1 MKHPRLSAALGL
13 LGLACVGSMA
23 LHPQKAAADPQ
34 GFSQGFFLHGA
45 SYLTT
50 TTNATTGTFEARD
63 VLTFHADS
71 TMSSISS
78 AQGGPFLFTSQLG
91 SWKPDGE
98 GGLVARTIDF
108 DYPPNADVA
117 RLDYTV
123 KFARDGRQVTG
134 TITLTTFPL
143 QGNPLDG
150 GGTVAGRFTFVGTLV
165 KP

>member
-1 MKHPRLSAALGL
+1 
-13 LGLACVGSMA
+13 
-23 LHPQKAAADPQ
+23 
-34 GFSQGFFLHGA
+34 
-45 SYLTT
+45 
-50 TTNATTGTFEARD
+50 
-63 VLTFHADS
+63 
-71 TMSSISS
+71 
-78 AQGGPFLFTSQLG
+78 LG

-108 DYPPNADVA
+108 DFPPNADAA

-123 KFARDGRQVTG
+123 KFAADGTQVKG

-150 GGTVAGRFTFVGTLV
+150 GGTVAGRFTFVGNLV